1 MVEPRVFEP
10 DTTPGDAVRRFE
22 VCADRHAGIHDV
34 LNAEK
39 LPKFGEKHKEY
50 GLIVADVLA
59 VPVPTHPL
67 QEYSYWSVTV
77 TYRKAERRKVCCIL
91 VDRANYGRLVSV
103 LRAIRERN
111 DLELQII
118 CAGSMLLRRF
128 DLAVE
133 AVEKEFGVD
142 GKVYCEIEGST
153 LGTMADSIGY
163 AIPLFG
169 AQLERLKPNIVLAIG
184 DRYEMLAAVIAAAYR
199 NTTIVHL
206 QGGEVSGS
214 IDESARHCLTKLAH
228 YHVPATEQAALNIR
242 LLGER
247 PESIIARGCPSA
259 DLAAEVDYDD
269 EPDEPILCVY
279 HPTTTEYGTEAE
291 QMKAVLDAVSQV
303 PCAVELLWSNIDAGG
318 DAINKAIRSWM
329 DRYRERGND
338 LSWLTTI
345 KNLPPEKYLERLANT
360 KCAVGNS
367 SSFCRDA
374 GFFGSP
380 VVLVGNRQS
389 GRECGPNVL
398 RVKCGK
404 EFIRSAIEQQLE
416 HGRYPASDL
425 YGEPGV
431 SEEIA
436 EKLATV
442 ELYSQ
447 KRLYYP
453 PDRE

>member
-1 MVEPRVFEP
+1 M
-10 DTTPGDAVRRFE
+10 
-22 VCADRHAGIHDV
+22 
-34 LNAEK
+34 
-39 LPKFGEKHKEY
+39 
-50 GLIVADVLA
+50 
-59 VPVPTHPL
+59 
-67 QEYSYWSVTV
+67 
-77 TYRKAERRKVCCIL
+77 RKVCCIL
-91 VDRANYGRLVSV
+91 VDRANYGRMKSV
-103 LRAIRERN
+103 MQAIDARD
-111 DLELQII
+111 DLELQTI
-118 CAGSMLLRRF
+118 CAGSMLLPDHGQGGVRPVDIVKRDGF
-128 DLAVE
+128 S
-133 AVEKEFGVD
+133 VD
-142 GKVYCEIEGST
+142 GEVWCEIRGST

-169 AQLERLKPNIVLAIG
+169 AHLERLNPCIVAVIG
-184 DRYEMLAAVIAAAYR
+184 DRYEALAAVIAASYR
-199 NTTIVHL
+199 NHFVVHL
-206 QGGEVSGS
+206 QGGERSGS
-214 IDESARHCLTKLAH
+214 ADENARHAITKLSNA
-228 YHVPATEQAALNIR
+228 HVPATEEAARNLVR
-242 LLGER
+242 MGEH
-247 PESIIARGCPSA
+247 SDHVLCIGCPSA
-259 DLAAEVDYDD
+259 DLAAEIEYDD
-269 EPDEPILCVY
+269 EPDGPVMCIY
-279 HPTTTEYGTEAE
+279 HPNTMEYGTEAE
-291 QMKAVLDAVSQV
+291 QMHEVLSAVSQV
-303 PCAVELLWSNIDAGG
+303 PGQVELWWSNPDAGS
-318 DAINKAIRSWM
+318 DSLNKAIRVWM
-329 DRYRERGND
+329 NEYKARG
-338 LSWLTTI
+338 LSLDWLTTI